1 MLRIAIAIVAA
12 LEIFFFSDSF
22 RLSFETLFQRGSEQ
36 WFNVASSLAAGVIAP
51 LLALAAIGLAIAG
64 KRLGLAGILL
74 CAAPVIYLLPVI
86 AFVIG
91 ITIYGF

>member
-22 RLSFETLFQRGSEQ
+22 RLAFETLADGNAQ

-64 KRLGLAGILL
+64 KRPGLAGLLL

-91 ITIYGF
+91 IMIYGF